1 MIVDNVELERNLP
14 EPIAPTAE
22 KIAINYTAMGD
33 SVKMINDTIAGDTIL
48 VEATDKQDCV
58 DINVAQLELMVKR
71 IEILVNRTREDYA
84 SRSEVSDQITR
95 LSESMI
101 RLESKLDR
109 VLEKK

>member
-1 MIVDNVELERNLP
+1 MD
-14 EPIAPTAE
+14 
-22 KIAINYTAMGD
+22 
-33 SVKMINDTIAGDTIL
+33 L
-48 VEATDKQDCV
+48 VHIIDALIGCLVLGFGYWASTLSSE
-58 DINVAQLELMVKR
+58 VKR
-71 IEILVNRTREDYA
+71 IEILLNRTREDYA

>member
-1 MIVDNVELERNLP
+1 MD
-14 EPIAPTAE
+14 
-22 KIAINYTAMGD
+22 
-33 SVKMINDTIAGDTIL
+33 L
-48 VEATDKQDCV
+48 VHIIDGLIGVLVLGFGYWASTLSGE
-58 DINVAQLELMVKR
+58 VKR
-71 IEILVNRTREDYA
+71 IEILLNRTREDYA